1 MLRPPGD
8 VLEFWFSERVRPL
21 WFEKNQA
28 FDDEL
33 RSRFGANVSAA
44 SVGDLDFWVRAA
56 DSSLALV
63 LLLDQVPRN
72 IHRGTPRAFAS
83 DARARTIA
91 GTAVDRGFDRHTR
104 PDRRF
109 FFYLPFEHSEEA
121 ADQTRS
127 VTLFRRWADEHDR
140 AERERAYEIVKYALR
155 HQEVISRFGRFP
167 HRNAILGRESTPEEL
182 AFLAEPD
189 SSF

>member
-44 SVGDLDFWVRAA
+44 NVGDLDFWVRAA

-63 LLLDQVPRN
+63 LLLDQFPRN

-91 GTAVDRGFDRHTR
+91 GTALDRAFDRHTR

-109 FFYLPFEHSEEA
+109 FFYLPFEHSEEV
-121 ADQTRS
+121 ADQARS
-127 VTLFRRWADEHDR
+127 VTLFRRWANEYDGTD
-140 AERERAYEIVKYALR
+140 RERAREAVEYALR
-155 HQEVISRFGRFP
+155 HQEVIFRFGRFP

-182 AFLAEPD
+182 AFLTEPG